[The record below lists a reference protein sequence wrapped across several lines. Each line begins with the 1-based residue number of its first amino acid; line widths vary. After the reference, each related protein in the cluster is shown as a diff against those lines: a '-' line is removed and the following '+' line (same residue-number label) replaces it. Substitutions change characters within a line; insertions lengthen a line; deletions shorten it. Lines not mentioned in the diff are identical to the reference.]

1 MQRGPRL
8 ASGRTA
14 EIFAWGDDRI
24 LKLFLAWCS
33 AAMVERELQ
42 AARATVGVGLAV
54 PKVAGIVEVDG
65 RRGIVYERIDGP
77 SMLKTLTARPWTII
91 RLARLLAEL
100 HAVLHTRRIPDLPS
114 QRERL
119 QRRIRNVKALSP
131 ATKEATLKALAG
143 LPDDSAVC
151 HGDFH
156 PDNILMS
163 PRGPIVIDWM
173 DATRGS
179 PLADVARTSLL
190 LQVGAPPG
198 MSMPVRLLINSM
210 RSLFHQTYLRRY
222 IQLRSVSHE
231 QIAAWRAS
239 IAAARL
245 DEGIQEEESRL
256 VAIVE
261 AAAKQSVDN

>member
-8 ASGRTA
+8 ASGQTA
-14 EIFAWGDDRI
+14 EIFAWGDNRI
-24 LKLFLAWCS
+24 LKLFLDWCS

-42 AARATVGVGLAV
+42 AARAIVGVGLAV
-54 PKVAGIVEVDG
+54 PKVEGIIEVDG

-91 RLARLLAEL
+91 RLARLLADL
-100 HAVLHTRRIPDLPS
+100 HAAMHTRRILALPS
-114 QRERL
+114 QREHL
-119 QRRIRNVKALSP
+119 QRKIRNVEALSP
-131 ATKEATLKALAG
+131 ATKEAALKVLAR

-190 LQVGAPPG
+190 LQIGAPLG
-198 MSMPVRLLINSM
+198 MSVPIRLMIESL
-210 RSLFHQTYLRRY
+210 RSVFHQTYLRRY
-222 IQLRSVSHE
+222 MPLLSVSRE
-231 QIAAWRAS
+231 QIAAWRAPV
-239 IAAARL
+239 AAARL
-245 DEGIQEEESRL
+245 DDGIREEESRL

-261 AAAKQSVDN
+261 AAVV